1 MDDSSCTYSCAYY
14 GFDDEINIEVFTDL
28 YECRLGWELINVV
41 TGDTMTGVPV
51 GGYAFSSTTYNYQIC
66 AILDVISLTGMI
78 LWEMV
83 GLTLTELKDI
93 Y

>member
-28 YECRLGWELINVV
+28 YGAAGWELINVA
-41 TGDTMTGVPV
+41 TGDTMAEFLLVDMLHLQLTTTKFVNTGCYIINWYDS
-51 GGYAFSSTTYNYQIC
+51 G
-66 AILDVISLTGMI
+66 
-78 LWEMV
+78 EMV
-83 GLTLTELKDI
+83 GLTSTELKDI